1 MASTPRRSQSEGATL
16 SPPASSSFANLRCH
30 LPPVIVRKKL
40 LGGGEGVT
48 LQPAKILV
56 FQRGPVMDPVLILT
70 SSLDTSLQVLV
81 LVSRQN

>member
-1 MASTPRRSQSEGATL
+1 M
-16 SPPASSSFANLRCH
+16 
-30 LPPVIVRKKL
+30 
-40 LGGGEGVT
+40 T